1 MGVSMVVRIFSGG
14 NWLVGGDSFFFFFFW
29 DNFGGD
35 EIDVCGEFWWFGGC
49 VGLLE
54 RDTKSREE
62 IEMEVKK
69 EKPNFLYYLLI

>member
-1 MGVSMVVRIFSGG
+1 M
-14 NWLVGGDSFFFFFFW
+14 
-29 DNFGGD
+29 
-35 EIDVCGEFWWFGGC
+35 
-49 VGLLE
+49 GLLE